1 MNNKTTD
8 RIISILYSLSATA
21 ILLGAFFK
29 IQHYPNG
36 NLLLCGGFIIGT
48 MVSIFDTLRLKKI
61 NKTLEERL
69 SKGETQKPG
78 NAKTY
83 SPSLNTTPTPITVK
97 TTYLGDLRTEN
108 IHLQSGSK
116 IITDAPTDNRG
127 KGEAFSPTD
136 MLATALANCIMTI
149 MGIKAMDNGI
159 DLVGTEIEITKI
171 MASGPRRVAEVV
183 MEFNFPKKGYTA
195 EEKWLI
201 ESVAGIS
208 PVPLSVHPDL
218 KQTVVFNW

>member
-1 MNNKTTD
+1 MTT
-8 RIISILYSLSATA
+8 I
-21 ILLGAFFK
+21 
-29 IQHYPNG
+29 
-36 NLLLCGGFIIGT
+36 
-48 MVSIFDTLRLKKI
+48 
-61 NKTLEERL
+61 
-69 SKGETQKPG
+69 
-78 NAKTY
+78 
-83 SPSLNTTPTPITVK
+83 K

-136 MLATALANCIMTI
+136 MLATALGNCIMTI

-159 DLVGTEIEITKI
+159 DLVGTELDITKI
-171 MASGPRRVAEVV
+171 MANDPRRVDEVIIS
-183 MEFNFPKKGYTA
+183 FNFPQKGYTE
-195 EEKWLI
+195 EEKKLI

-218 KQTVVFNW
+218 KQTIIFNW